1 MGVEATDV
9 KVRLPFLI
17 PGIVLFLIG
26 LLWALQ
32 GASIVNSGFMAGQRL
47 WLVIRVLV
55 ALARL
60 GLRHL
65 GLSGRT
71 RGARVE
77 GWGGSGRPHRRAP
90 PAGDRRGPPPILPP

>member
-1 MGVEATDV
+1 MGVEVTDV

-47 WLVIRVLV
+47 WLVIGILV
-55 ALARL
+55 AIVGL
-60 GLRHL
+60 GLGYL
-65 GLSGRT
+65 GVSDRT
-71 RGARVE
+71 RSA
-77 GWGGSGRPHRRAP
+77 
-90 PAGDRRGPPPILPP
+90 